1 MHILVDA
8 DACPKV
14 IKEIL
19 FRAAIRAKI
28 LTTFVANSW
37 LDIPKSEFL
46 KMKKVGSGF
55 DVADAEIVSQAVSGD
70 LVITADIPLA
80 YDAVK
85 KGCIALNPRGR
96 VYTENNIQ
104 DALATRD
111 LMGHLRD
118 SGAISGG
125 PGALS
130 KSDRQAFANHL
141 DRIITQHMM

>member
-1 MHILVDA
+1 MYIFVDA

-19 FRAAIRAKI
+19 YRAAVRTKI
-28 LTTFVANSW
+28 ITTFVANSW
-37 LDIPKSEFL
+37 LDLPDSEFI
-46 KMKKVGSGF
+46 KMKKVGAGF
-55 DVADAEIVSQAVSGD
+55 DVADDEIVLQANKGD

-80 YDAVK
+80 YEVVK
-85 KGCIALNPRGR
+85 KGCVALNPRGK

-111 LMGHLRD
+111 LLGHLRD
-118 SGAISGG
+118 TGAISGG

-130 KSDRQAFANHL
+130 KSDRQDFANNL
-141 DRIITQHMM
+141 DRIIAKGV